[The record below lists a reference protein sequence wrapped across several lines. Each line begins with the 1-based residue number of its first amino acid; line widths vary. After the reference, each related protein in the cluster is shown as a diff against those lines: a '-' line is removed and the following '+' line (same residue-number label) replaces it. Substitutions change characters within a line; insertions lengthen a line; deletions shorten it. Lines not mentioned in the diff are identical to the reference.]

1 MYKKYFFIFIIIS
14 IQIYSQ
20 PMIIAHRGA
29 MAYAPE
35 NTIAAFKL
43 AIELGADA
51 IELDLR
57 QTRDKIPVA
66 IHNATVNKTTNGQG
80 NVIDFTLDELKRLD
94 AGSWFD
100 SKFDTETIPTLQE
113 VINILTDSV
122 LLFIEFKEGN
132 ETYPGIEENVISL
145 IRKNKIE
152 TKTILKSF
160 DLKVLE
166 RLRKL
171 APDIQLLYVYTFR
184 VPWLDMI
191 IDRGITYGSIFNI
204 DVDYLQPHR
213 VFLSASFAEA
223 AQSRSYKIVS
233 WGVDSEEAII
243 ESLEFGVDGIETDYP
258 DIAKEIIE
266 RILKV
271 KNK

>member
-1 MYKKYFFIFIIIS
+1 
-14 IQIYSQ
+14 
-20 PMIIAHRGA
+20 

-43 AIELGADA
+43 AVELGADA

-57 QTRDKIPVA
+57 QTKDEIPVA
-66 IHNATVNKTTNGQG
+66 IHNATVNKTTNGEG
-80 NVIDFTLDELKRLD
+80 NVVNLTLAELKILD

-100 SKFDTETIPTLQE
+100 SKFNTETIPTLQE

-145 IRKNKIE
+145 VRENKIE
-152 TKTILKSF
+152 NQTILKSF
-160 DLKVLE
+160 DLKVLQ

-171 APDIQLLYVYTFR
+171 APDLQLLYVYTFH

-213 VFLSASFAEA
+213 ILLSESFIKA
-223 AQSRSYKIVS
+223 AQSRGYKIVS
-233 WGVDSEEAII
+233 WGVDNEEAIL
-243 ESLEFGVDGIETDYP
+243 ESLKFGVNGIETDYP
-258 DIAKEIIE
+258 DKAKEIIE
-266 RILKV
+266 KILNVERK
-271 KNK
+271 